1 MMGTHETDGA
11 QGEGG
16 GARSSHS
23 FHSSRLLELR
33 GVAYTYAD
41 APAVRDVSFSVGE
54 RQLLAL
60 TGPNG
65 SGKSTLLK
73 LIARVLA
80 PQQGEVLYEET
91 PLAQWP
97 AKEYAQRVGYLPQDP
112 DPAFPMRAIDV
123 VVSGRAPYLGRF
135 SWESL
140 RDWEEAERA
149 LALCDAAH
157 LRDRYLD
164 EMSGGER
171 KRVFLARVLA
181 GTPRLIVLDEPLAAL
196 DLSHVQQFSKLL
208 RDVVDQT
215 GCTVLFAAHDL
226 NWAAAHSDRMLVMQ
240 RGVLAV
246 DATPAEVMRAD
257 VMRSFFG
264 FDAETV
270 TAGGRT
276 WIVPRA
282 LPQP

>member
-1 MMGTHETDGA
+1 MLEVRHVSYA
-11 QGEGG
+11 YGEVG
-16 GARSSHS
+16 
-23 FHSSRLLELR
+23 
-33 GVAYTYAD
+33 
-41 APAVRDVSFSVGE
+41 AVRDVSLHIGD
-54 RQLLAL
+54 RQLVAL

-73 LIARVLA
+73 MIARVLE
-80 PQQGEVLYEET
+80 PSRGEIAFEGRNVR
-91 PLAQWP
+91 QWP
-97 AKEYAQRVGYLPQDP
+97 AKEYAKRVGYLPQDP
-112 DPAFPMRAIDV
+112 DPAFPMRAIEV

-135 SWESL
+135 AWETAG
-140 RDWEEAERA
+140 DWDEAEKA
-149 LALCDAAH
+149 LQLCDAAH

-196 DLSHVQQFSKLL
+196 DLSHVQQFSRLL
-208 RDVVDQT
+208 RDVVDRT

-240 RGVLAV
+240 RGALAL
-246 DATPAEVMRAD
+246 DAAPSEVMRAE
-257 VMRSFFG
+257 VMHDLFG

-270 TAGGRT
+270 SSGGRT
-276 WIVPRA
+276 WIVPK
-282 LPQP
+282 